1 MPTFLYEPG
10 VRVYINSAKHGLL
23 DVSEDL
29 SSGTMVRRSDG
40 VSTFDFQMNNPRRRY
55 DGVFTPNDRIV
66 CVMKRVT
73 WLRTFTGLLNSVPLL
88 SVWPRDVSLRAS
100 CSLKR
105 LQYWYWD
112 PYAPST
118 AQMIQQAFLASGT
131 AKPGTANYS
140 TDGGVTNVV
149 LTILDQ
155 VVGWPKGNVHIGKI
169 PSNWFKIAV
178 KIAQQVESAA
188 EEADVAA
195 QQYEALLGGVGTVSG
210 NPVGTPAT
218 LDGKLVAG
226 TYGGTYLDDT
236 QAGYATTIYAV
247 ALGMGLSSRDG
258 MLGIMCA
265 MQESSLRNLDH
276 GDRDSLGLFQ
286 QRPSQGWGTAAQIM
300 NPQYAATSFFNALA
314 KVTNRNSM
322 TETQA
327 IQAVQRSGYPNAY
340 QQWLPLGKAAAA
352 ALSKAS
358 GGSAGT
364 GTGSTAPPSVTGGV
378 QATGAAIAAK
388 GQDLVNK
395 YQIPYEQTPQRSNAD
410 MLRDPPGPM
419 DCSMFVAAVH
429 LRVLGKQMFPY
440 PKVSIM
446 RTWLEKN
453 GKHLTLDA
461 ARHTAGAM
469 LMNGN
474 EHVAISMGDGTHL
487 VGAYHPGT
495 VAGVSALDDAGWAQ
509 WYTDGW
515 EAPGI
520 SYDGHAAVPITG
532 DPSSAPPDSNL
543 QSTVPYSTV
552 PGYDKNNPFDKLFG
566 QTPWFTQPDVAAQA
580 FAESLTGIRALLND
594 QPLLPYLKNLFYSTM
609 RSFCSAPNGD
619 LIAWFPDYYGLWG
632 TAAKMVIQP
641 IEMLDFTIDWSD
653 DSLVTHMFTV
663 VSQPGA
669 AVMDVSTGTWSQT
682 GTISVGNLP
691 GDMRMLSR
699 GIATID
705 IPSLLEALLGIPADA
720 AESASFA
727 NFVYRRFGARPAFEE
742 MPGLVGPTAEF
753 FSAVFKFMFYWAFQ
767 YTADVPLT
775 FMPELFPG
783 MLIQIPAYGFQAY
796 VTTVTHSFSLA
807 QGGGFHTTVNICAPA
822 RIASEDPRG
831 VLLGLPEAGDYA
843 EPPTSITKP
852 SKKKKS

>member
-1 MPTFLYEPG
+1 
-10 VRVYINSAKHGLL
+10 
-23 DVSEDL
+23 
-29 SSGTMVRRSDG
+29 MVRRGDG

-66 CVMKRVT
+66 VVMKRIT

-118 AQMIQQAFLASGT
+118 AQMIQQAFSNSGKV
-131 AKPGTANYS
+131 KPGSANYS

-149 LTILDQ
+149 MTILDQ
-155 VVGWPKGNVHIGKI
+155 VVGWPSTKVHIGKI
-169 PSNWFKIAV
+169 PSDWFKIAV

-210 NPVGTPAT
+210 SPAAPPT
-218 LDGKLVAG
+218 AVNGKLSG
-226 TYGGTYLDDT
+226 GSYGGTYLSDE
-236 QAGYATTIYAV
+236 QAGNAATIYSV
-247 ALGMGLSSRDG
+247 AIGLGMSSRDG
-258 MLGIMCA
+258 MLGVMCA
-265 MQESSLRNLDH
+265 MRESKLYNLDH
-276 GDRDSLGLFQ
+276 GDKDSLGLFQ
-286 QRPSQGWGTAAQIM
+286 QRSQGWGSAAQRM

-314 KVTNRNSM
+314 KVANRNSM

-327 IQAVQRSGYPNAY
+327 IQAVQRSGFPNAY
-340 QQWLPLGKAAAA
+340 QQWLPLGKAVAK
-352 ALSKAS
+352 ALAKST
-358 GGSAGT
+358 GGSTGT
-364 GTGSTAPPSVTGGV
+364 GTGDTTPKTIKPGV
-378 QATGAAIAAK
+378 QATGAAIAGM
-388 GQDLVNK
+388 GQYLVDT
-395 YQIPYEQTPQRSNAD
+395 YQIPYANTQPRTNAV
-410 MLRDPPGPM
+410 MMKDPPGPM
-419 DCSMFVAAVH
+419 DCSLFVCAVH
-429 LRVLGKQMFPY
+429 LRVLGVQMFSY
-440 PKVSIM
+440 PKVSDM
-446 RTWLEKN
+446 RTWLQN
-453 GKHLTLDA
+453 HGGTRLTLA
-461 ARHTAGAM
+461 EARVTAGAL
-469 LMNGN
+469 LMNNN

-487 VGAYHPGT
+487 VGAYHEG
-495 VAGVSALDDAGWAQ
+495 VMAAVSAMANDAEWSK

-515 EAPGI
+515 KAPGV
-520 SYDGHAAVPITG
+520 SYNGGAVVPITG
-532 DPSSAPPDSNL
+532 DPNSSIPSSNL
-543 QSTVPYSTV
+543 QTTVPYSGV
-552 PGYDKNNPFDKLFG
+552 PGYDPNSKFDKLFG
-566 QTPWFTQPDVAAQA
+566 QTPWYTQPDVAAQA

-594 QPLLPYLKNLFYSTM
+594 QALLPYLKNLFYSTM

-619 LIAWFPDYYGLWG
+619 LIAWFPDYYGLWN
-632 TAAKMVIQP
+632 TAAKMVIEP
-641 IEMLDFTIDWSD
+641 IELMDFTVDWSD
-653 DSLVTHMFTV
+653 DSLITHMFTV

-669 AVMDVSTGTWSQT
+669 AVVDVSTGSWAQT

-705 IPSLLEALLGIPADA
+705 IPSLLEALLGIPASK

-727 NFVYRRFGARPAFEE
+727 NFIYRRFGARPAFEE

-807 QGGGFHTTVNICAPA
+807 QGGGFHTTINICAPA
-822 RIASEDPRG
+822 RMPQYDPRG
-831 VLLGLPEAGDYA
+831 VLLGLPQAGNYA
-843 EPPTSITKP
+843 DAGTSITKP
-852 SKKKKS
+852 SKKKS